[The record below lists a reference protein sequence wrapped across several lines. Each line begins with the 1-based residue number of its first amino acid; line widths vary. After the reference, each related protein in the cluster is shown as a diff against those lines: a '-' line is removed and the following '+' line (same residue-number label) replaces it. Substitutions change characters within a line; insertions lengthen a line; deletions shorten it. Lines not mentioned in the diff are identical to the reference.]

1 MGLSIQRMD
10 GCAPGPSEK
19 MKREDFPGG
28 TVGKNPPVNAGDTGS
43 VREDPVSLFGLGR
56 SHKLWNN

>member
-10 GCAPGPSEK
+10 GRAPGLSEK
-19 MKREDFPGG
+19 MKQEDFPGG

-43 VREDPVSLFGLGR
+43 VREGPLSLFGPGG
-56 SHKLWNN
+56 SHMLWSN